1 MSDLSTTNSA
11 SYLDFGALGRLKGEA
26 SRDPNQAVRQTAE
39 QFEAYFLQQMMKS
52 MRDTVEKSDL
62 VESNNMEMYQ
72 DLMDKEVAMKM
83 VKRGGI
89 GVANMLE
96 KQMLKQS
103 AELSTQEVLKLRPM
117 VQPEAMPLVKPTEPL
132 PLKSTAIQSYELSR
146 QNVGG
151 QP

>member
-1 MSDLSTTNSA
+1 MSDLTTTNPT

-26 SRDPNQAVRQTAE
+26 SRDPNQAVRKTAE

-83 VKRGGI
+83 VQRGGI

-103 AELSTQEVLKLRPM
+103 AELSTQDALKLRPA
-117 VQPEAMPLVKPTEPL
+117 VQPEAMPLVKPAEAL
-132 PLKSTAIQSYELSR
+132 PLKSSTSPFIELGR
-146 QNVGG
+146 GTGGG
-151 QP
+151 Q

>member
-1 MSDLSTTNSA
+1 MSDLSSTSPT

-26 SRDPNQAVRQTAE
+26 SRDPTQAIRKTAE
-39 QFEAYFLQQMMKS
+39 QFEAHFLQQMMKS

-62 VESNNMEMYQ
+62 VESNNMDMYQ

-83 VKRGGI
+83 VQRGGI

-103 AELSTQEVLKLRPM
+103 SELSTQDALKLRP
-117 VQPEAMPLVKPTEPL
+117 VNAPAALPLVKPTEPL
-132 PLKSTAIQSYELSR
+132 PLKNSAVQSYELSR
-146 QNVGG
+146 STGG
-151 QP
+151 KP

>member
-1 MSDLSTTNSA
+1 MSDLTTTPA

-26 SRDPNQAVRQTAE
+26 SRDPTQAVRQTAE

-96 KQMLKQS
+96 KQMLKQN
-103 AELSTQEVLKLRPM
+103 AELSTQDALKLRPV
-117 VQPEAMPLVKPTEPL
+117 VQPEALPLVKPAEPL
-132 PLKSTAIQSYELSR
+132 PLKTSASQFYGLGR
-146 QNVGG
+146 DNGG

>member
-1 MSDLSTTNSA
+1 MSDLSTTSPT

-26 SRDPNQAVRQTAE
+26 SQDPTQAIRKTAE
-39 QFEAYFLQQMMKS
+39 QFEAHFLQQMMKS

-83 VKRGGI
+83 VQRGGI

-103 AELSTQEVLKLRPM
+103 ADLSTQEALKLRPA

-132 PLKSTAIQSYELSR
+132 PLKSSAIQSYQLNSPSA
-146 QNVGG
+146 GAK
-151 QP
+151 P

>member
-1 MSDLSTTNSA
+1 MSDLSTTSPT

-26 SRDPNQAVRQTAE
+26 SQDPKQAIRKTAE
-39 QFEAYFLQQMMKS
+39 QFEAHFLQQMMKS

-83 VKRGGI
+83 VQRGGI

-103 AELSTQEVLKLRPM
+103 ADLSTQDALKLHPA
-117 VQPEAMPLVKPTEPL
+117 VQAPALPLVKPADAL
-132 PLKSTAIQSYELSR
+132 PLKSSAIQSYELSR
-146 QNVGG
+146 GTGG

>member
-1 MSDLSTTNSA
+1 MSDLSTSPN

-26 SRDPNQAVRQTAE
+26 SRDPTQAVRKTAE
-39 QFEAYFLQQMMKS
+39 QFEAHFLQQMMKS

-83 VKRGGI
+83 VQRGGI

-96 KQMLKQS
+96 QQMLKQS
-103 AELSTQEVLKLRPM
+103 AAVSTQDVLKLHP
-117 VQPEAMPLVKPTEPL
+117 VAPAEALPLIKKAEAMPLTG
-132 PLKSTAIQSYELSR
+132 TAVRAYELKP
-146 QNVGG
+146 NEGG
-151 QP
+151 RP

>member
-1 MSDLSTTNSA
+1 MSDLTTTPA

-26 SRDPNQAVRQTAE
+26 SRDPTQAVRQTAE

-96 KQMLKQS
+96 KQMLKQN
-103 AELSTQEVLKLRPM
+103 AELSTQDALKLRPT
-117 VQPEAMPLVKPTEPL
+117 VQPEALPLVKPAAPL
-132 PLKSTAIQSYELSR
+132 PLKTTASQFYGLGR
-146 QNVGG
+146 DNGG

>member
-1 MSDLSTTNSA
+1 MSDLTTTPA

-26 SRDPNQAVRQTAE
+26 SRDPTQAVRQTAE

-96 KQMLKQS
+96 MQMLKQN
-103 AELSTQEVLKLRPM
+103 AELSTQDALKLRPT
-117 VQPEAMPLVKPTEPL
+117 VQPEALPLVKPAEPL
-132 PLKSTAIQSYELSR
+132 PLKTSASQFYGLGR
-146 QNVGG
+146 DNGG

>member
-26 SRDPNQAVRQTAE
+26 SRDPTQAVRQTAE

-103 AELSTQEVLKLRPM
+103 AELSTQDALKLRPM
-117 VQPEAMPLVKPTEPL
+117 VQPEAIPLVKPTEPL

-146 QNVGG
+146 QTVGG
-151 QP
+151 KP

>member
-1 MSDLSTTNSA
+1 MSDLTTTSPT

-26 SRDPNQAVRQTAE
+26 SRDPTQAIRKTAE
-39 QFEAYFLQQMMKS
+39 QFEAHFLQQMMKS

-83 VKRGGI
+83 VQRGGI

-103 AELSTQEVLKLRPM
+103 TEISTQDALKLRPVSEPAALPL
-117 VQPEAMPLVKPTEPL
+117 VQPAEPL
-132 PLKSTAIQSYELSR
+132 PLKNSAVQSYELSR
-146 QNVGG
+146 NAGG
-151 QP
+151 KP

>member
-1 MSDLSTTNSA
+1 MSDLSTNSPT
-11 SYLDFGALGRLKGEA
+11 SYLDFGALSRLKGEA
-26 SRDPNQAVRQTAE
+26 SRDPNQAIRKTAE
-39 QFEAYFLQQMMKS
+39 QFEAHFLQQMMKS

-83 VKRGGI
+83 VQRGGI

-103 AELSTQEVLKLRPM
+103 TEISTQDALKLRP
-117 VQPEAMPLVKPTEPL
+117 VNEPTPLPLVKPAEPL
-132 PLKSTAIQSYELSR
+132 PLKNSAVQSYELSR
-146 QNVGG
+146 NAGG
-151 QP
+151 KP

>member
-1 MSDLSTTNSA
+1 MSDLSTTSPT

-26 SRDPNQAVRQTAE
+26 SRDPTQAIRKTAE
-39 QFEAYFLQQMMKS
+39 QFEAHFLQQMMKS

-83 VKRGGI
+83 VQRGGI

-103 AELSTQEVLKLRPM
+103 GEISTQDALKLRPAIE
-117 VQPEAMPLVKPTEPL
+117 PASLPLVKPTEAL
-132 PLKSTAIQSYELSR
+132 PLKTSAVQSYELNS
-146 QNVGG
+146 QGTGG
-151 QP
+151 KP

>member
-1 MSDLSTTNSA
+1 MSDLSTASPT

-26 SRDPNQAVRQTAE
+26 SRDPTQAIRQTAE
-39 QFEAYFLQQMMKS
+39 QFEAHFLQQMMKS

-103 AELSTQEVLKLRPM
+103 AELSTQDALRLRP
-117 VQPEAMPLVKPTEPL
+117 VGEPTAMPLVKPTEPL
-132 PLKSTAIQSYELSR
+132 PLKSSAIQSYEFSR
-146 QNVGG
+146 SAGG
-151 QP
+151 KP

>member
-1 MSDLSTTNSA
+1 MSDLSTTSPT

-26 SRDPNQAVRQTAE
+26 SRDPTQAIRQTAE
-39 QFEAYFLQQMMKS
+39 QFEAHFLQQMMKS

-96 KQMLKQS
+96 KQMLKQN
-103 AELSTQEVLKLRPM
+103 AELSTQDALKLRPV
-117 VQPEAMPLVKPTEPL
+117 VQPEALPLVKPADPL
-132 PLKSTAIQSYELSR
+132 PLKTTASQFYGLSR
-146 QNVGG
+146 DTGG